1 MVVVCLA
8 FAFCVAGG
16 CAAAAAG
23 AGAAG
28 AGGSVCA
35 VDTDAVLSDMHATPI
50 RTAGRFALSD
60 TKLVC

>member
-1 MVVVCLA
+1 MA

-23 AGAAG
+23 AGAG

-35 VDTDAVLSDMHATPI
+35 VDTDGVLSDMHATPI

>member
-1 MVVVCLA
+1 MA
-8 FAFCVAGG
+8 FAFGAAGG

-23 AGAAG
+23 AGAVA

-35 VDTDAVLSDMHATPI
+35 VDTDAVLSPIHATPI